1 LTRAVPLVYYK
12 QRYATVAD
20 SQRQLHIRIPSRL
33 HRALRLHAA
42 AEDKTIQ
49 ELVVEVLSK
58 ELAAKPLEEDDNLAE
73 GGFNDE

>member
-1 LTRAVPLVYYK
+1 MAE
-12 QRYATVAD
+12 
-20 SQRQLHIRIPSRL
+20 SQRQLHIRIPTRL
-33 HRALRLHAA
+33 HRALRLRAA

-58 ELAAKPLEEDDNLAE
+58 ELATMSLEDDDTPAE